1 MTQSIKTKIT
11 NFINEQECVYIVE
24 TKDII
29 LDSLEFEIGREV
41 IGTSNKGVV
50 YEYFVSNAIEKWCDI
65 ENYSLVS
72 IVDCYS
78 SERGGDDHQKIVCV
92 FDCKT
97 LESTKVD
104 LEIY

>member
-1 MTQSIKTKIT
+1 MNKIIVD
-11 NFINEQECVYIVE
+11 FINEQECVYIVE
-24 TKDII
+24 TEDMV
-29 LDSLEFEIGREV
+29 LDSLEPEIGREV

-50 YEYFVSNAIEKWCDI
+50 YEYMYQYGIEKWRDI

-78 SERGGDDHQKIVCV
+78 SERGGEERSKIICV

>member
-1 MTQSIKTKIT
+1 MEKIIID
-11 NFINEQECVYIVE
+11 FINEQECVYIVE
-24 TKDII
+24 TKDMI
-29 LDSLEFEIGREV
+29 LDSLEPEIGREV

-50 YEYFVSNAIEKWCDI
+50 YEYMYQYGIEKWRDI

-78 SERGGDDHQKIVCV
+78 SERGGYDRKKIVCV

>member
-1 MTQSIKTKIT
+1 MKTIRE
-11 NFINEQECVYIVE
+11 FIDSQENIYIVE
-24 TKDII
+24 TEEMV
-29 LDSLEFEIGREV
+29 LDSLEPEIGREV

-50 YEYFVSNAIEKWCDI
+50 YEYMYQYGIEKWRDI

-78 SERGGDDHQKIVCV
+78 SERGGEDRSKIICV

>member
-1 MTQSIKTKIT
+1 MSKVIID
-11 NFINEQECVYIVE
+11 FINEQESVYIVE
-24 TKDII
+24 TKKMV
-29 LDSLEFEIGREV
+29 LDSMDPEIGREV
-41 IGTSNKGVV
+41 LGTSNKGVV
-50 YEYFVSNAIEKWCDI
+50 YEYMHQYGIEKWSNI

-78 SERGGDDHQKIVCV
+78 SERGGEERSKIICV

-97 LESTKVD
+97 LESTEVD

>member
-1 MTQSIKTKIT
+1 MSKVIID
-11 NFINEQECVYIVE
+11 FINEQESVYIVE
-24 TKDII
+24 TKNMV
-29 LDSLEFEIGREV
+29 LDSIEPEIGREV
-41 IGTSNKGVV
+41 LGTSNKGVV
-50 YEYFVSNAIEKWCDI
+50 YEYMHQYGIEKWSNI

-78 SERGGDDHQKIVCV
+78 SERGGEERSKIICV

-97 LESTKVD
+97 LDSTEVD

>member
-1 MTQSIKTKIT
+1 MKTIRE
-11 NFINEQECVYIVE
+11 FIDSQETVYIVE
-24 TKDII
+24 TKEMV
-29 LDSLEFEIGREV
+29 LDSVDPEIGREV
-41 IGTSNKGVV
+41 IGTSNNGVV
-50 YEYFVSNAIEKWCDI
+50 YEYMHQYGIEKWKDI

-78 SERGGDDHQKIVCV
+78 SERGGDERSKIICV

-97 LESTKVD
+97 LESTEVD